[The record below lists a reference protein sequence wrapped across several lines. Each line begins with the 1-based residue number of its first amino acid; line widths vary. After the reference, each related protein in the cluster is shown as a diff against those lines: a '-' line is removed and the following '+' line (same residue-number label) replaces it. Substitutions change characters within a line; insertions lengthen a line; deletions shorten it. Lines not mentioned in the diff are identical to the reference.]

1 MNLTPEEKEV
11 GKQNFLEA
19 AGHNLHANRRDFLKG
34 TIAGGAIAGA
44 SLGAMY
50 YGYGSIKNDRLRVG
64 IIGTGDEG
72 GVLIGALNPEY
83 IDVVAIADIR
93 PYSIHRAFYGDLS
106 SDGTMRARPGLCKVY
121 GWKDDTEAR
130 KHVKVY
136 CEQEGQTYDELINDP
151 DVEAVIIALP
161 LHLHDVAAIRAMRA
175 GKHVLTEKLMAHSV
189 RQCKEMSRVAQETGK
204 ILATGHQRH
213 YSILYANAV
222 DQIASGLLGD
232 IHHIRAQWHRNNLPG
247 NDSWQPP
254 LPMKGMMDMTEEE
267 YISLRRATRES
278 KGTSAENALRA
289 EYKLLEEL
297 FAWTK
302 MRDRQT
308 NASEAEKWAHKVEQ
322 KRAQLEDARVD
333 AEAYGYQSR
342 PLPELD
348 RERTA
353 LEELIRWRLWDRTGG
368 GLMAE
373 LGSHQLDA
381 ASIFISAQN
390 PDHEKVLP
398 LSVTGNGSRSL
409 FPADRDVD
417 DHVYT
422 IFEFPSAGYYE
433 DGFKGKVADPNKKTI
448 VTYSSI
454 NGNGFGG
461 YGEVVLGTEG
471 TLVLDREQEAMLFRK
486 SDTATRI
493 SVGQSNGAAV
503 MNTYE
508 TGGGQAAIAEV
519 ALPKEVSRGYREEIE
534 HWAWCIKNPDP
545 ANQPKCPPPVALAD
559 AVIALTS
566 NIAMKE
572 NRKIDFKREWFD
584 IDSDETPEGEK
595 PRPTSELG

>member
-1 MNLTPEEKEV
+1 MNLTPEEKAV
-11 GKQNFLEA
+11 GKQNFLVA
-19 AGHNLHANRRDFLKG
+19 SGATLSTTRRDFLKG
-34 TIAGGAIAGA
+34 TLVGGATAGA
-44 SLGAMY
+44 TLGAMY
-50 YGYGSIKNDRLRVG
+50 FGYGSIKNDRLRVG

-72 GVLIGALNPEY
+72 GVLIGALNPDY

-106 SDGTMRARPGLCKVY
+106 SDGTKKARPGLCEIY
-121 GWKDDTEAR
+121 GWKDQAEGE
-130 KHVKVY
+130 KHVKIY
-136 CEQEGQTYDELINDP
+136 CQEAGQKYDELINDP

-161 LHLHDVAAIRAMRA
+161 LHLHDVAAISAMRA

-189 RQCKEMSRVAQETGK
+189 RQCKEMGRVAKETGM

-213 YSILYANAV
+213 YSILYGNAV
-222 DQIASGLLGD
+222 DQISSGLIGNV
-232 IHHIRAQWHRNNLPG
+232 HHIRAQWHRDNLPG

-254 LPMKGMMDMTEEE
+254 LPCKYLSEAD
-267 YISLRRATRES
+267 YVSLRRATRES
-278 KGTSAENALRA
+278 KGASAESALRA

-297 FAWTK
+297 HAWTK
-302 MRDRQT
+302 RRDQST
-308 NASEAEKWAHKVEQ
+308 GVEADKWALKVEQ
-322 KRAQLEDARVD
+322 KRAQLNDITVQAAD
-333 AEAYGYQSR
+333 YGYESKM
-342 PLPELD
+342 LEEIG
-348 RERTA
+348 RERTP
-353 LEELIRWRLWDRTGG
+353 LEELLRWRLWDRTGG

-390 PDHEKVLP
+390 PAHEKVLP

-422 IFEFPSAGYYE
+422 IFEFPAAGYYQE
-433 DGFKGKVADPNKKTI
+433 GFKGSVSDPNKKTI

-454 NGNGFGG
+454 NGNGYGG
-461 YGEVVLGTEG
+461 YGEVVLGTQG
-471 TLVLDREQEAMLFRK
+471 TLILDRETEAMLFKK
-486 SDTATRI
+486 SDTATKI
-493 SVGQSNGAAV
+493 SVTAGGAGAT
-503 MNTYE
+503 MDTYE
-508 TGGGQAAIAEV
+508 TGGGQAAVAEA
-519 ALPKEVSRGYREEIE
+519 ALPKDVSRGYKEEIE

-545 ANQPKCPPPVALAD
+545 ANQPKCPPKVALAD

-566 NIAMKE
+566 NIAME
-572 NRKIDFKREWFD
+572 REERIDFKTEWFD

-595 PRPTSELG
+595 PRAMSELI